1 MVSSIL
7 SLNNQCLCEST
18 VAQFDY
24 DHRLPEGFDSA
35 YTISGCVLTEYCG
48 VYLRVPGE
56 CTGLPVYQLGRQPD
70 GPGLYQVHYP
80 DGHRTQWIVG
90 SAEAMR
96 LCTQA
101 ATWSDGR
108 DFHPRSWF
116 LRSAP
121 STSSGPPTLD
131 DYSHDFV
138 GHGWTE
144 LIWTGAFLD
153 RRAVHISV
161 VSGG

>member
-1 MVSSIL
+1 MVSNIL
-7 SLNNQCLCEST
+7 SLNNQCLCESA

-24 DHRLPEGFDSA
+24 DHRLPEGFDWA
-35 YTISGCVLTEYCG
+35 YTVSGCVQTGRCG
-48 VYLRVPGE
+48 VYMRVPGE
-56 CTGLPVYQLGRQPD
+56 CAGLPVYQLGGQLD

-80 DGHRTQWIVG
+80 NSHYRTQWIVG

-131 DYSHDFV
+131 DYSH
-138 GHGWTE
+138 GWTE
-144 LIWTGAFLD
+144 LIWAGAFLD